1 MFTRIVSFS
10 CAVGLLGC
18 GSSSAAQDAPVIL
31 KPSSAWHVDYGED
44 HCRLARQFGS
54 KGQETV
60 FYLEQYEPGDEFTV
74 LAAGPGFSAAKLRN
88 ASVRFGP
95 DGASAGA
102 DRITQAEMAKF
113 GSGVMVTSMRVL
125 PDNAPVV
132 TTTKVTPGTTNYLSP
147 PMLRTL
153 DPADVAHLSSFELVE
168 EDSHVA
174 RLMLGG
180 MGEPIKALNAC
191 TDELL
196 THWGI
201 DVAAHK
207 TRSRGVIPKS
217 NPGAWI
223 SAGDY
228 PIDLMRAGTQ
238 GVVHFRLD
246 VDERG
251 RATRCSIQQST
262 RPAEFDRVVC
272 SKISRNARFE
282 PALDSAGEPMKS
294 YWRSTVRFE
303 LPN

>member
-1 MFTRIVSFS
+1 MFNRIVSYS
-10 CAVGLLGC
+10 CAAALLGC
-18 GSSSAAQDAPVIL
+18 GSLVAAQDAPVVL
-31 KPSSAWHVDYGED
+31 KPSSAWHVDYAED
-44 HCRLARQFGS
+44 HCRLARQFGP
-54 KGQETV
+54 KGRETV
-60 FYLEQYEPGDEFTV
+60 FYLEQYEPGDQFTV
-74 LAAGPGFSAAKLRN
+74 LAAGPGFSAARLRK

-95 DGASAGA
+95 NGGSAGG
-102 DRITQAEMAKF
+102 DRFTQAEMDKF

-125 PDNAPVV
+125 PDDAPVV
-132 TTTKVTPGTTNYLSP
+132 TGRNGRPGTTTYEAP

-168 EDSHVA
+168 GDSPVA
-174 RLMLGG
+174 RLALGA

-207 TRSRGVIPKS
+207 TRSRGVVVKG
-217 NPGAWI
+217 NPGTWI
-223 SAGDY
+223 SANDY
-228 PIDLMRAGTQ
+228 PLELIRAGMQ

-246 VDERG
+246 VDEQG
-251 RATRCSIQQST
+251 NATQCSIQQST

-272 SKISRNARFE
+272 NKIARNARFE
-282 PALDSAGEPMKS
+282 PALDSAGKPMKS